1 MGIAGMRN
9 AVGLGNQSGQ
19 RKSLGTAVCWAGQQ
33 VKQAGQASSKA
44 NSKAQ
49 VVAHG
54 YHDMSHRKITEQ
66 DVEFSAIRA
75 SGPGG
80 QNVNKVSTAVQLRF
94 AIESSPL
101 SALAQQKLMAFADAR
116 INKEGVVVIKAQRFR
131 SQDKN
136 KQDALARLNELI
148 ANATHVQRKRIATRP
163 GRGVVEK
170 RLQEKK
176 KTGDRKSQRRPVSA
190 KDY

>member
-1 MGIAGMRN
+1 MR
-9 AVGLGNQSGQ
+9 A
-19 RKSLGTAVCWAGQQ
+19 
-33 VKQAGQASSKA
+33 AS
-44 NSKAQ
+44 
-49 VVAHG
+49 
-54 YHDMSHRKITEQ
+54 MTEQ

-94 AIESSPL
+94 IINNSPL
-101 SALAQQKLMAFADAR
+101 SLEAQQRVAAHAHAR
-116 INKEGVVVIKAQRFR
+116 ISKDGVVVIKAQRYR

-136 KQDALARLNELI
+136 KQDALARLNALI
-148 ANATHVQRKRIATRP
+148 ATATHVQRKRVATKP

-176 KTGDRKSQRRPVSA
+176 QKGSKKAARGRIGSWE
-190 KDY
+190 

>member
-1 MGIAGMRN
+1 MHA
-9 AVGLGNQSGQ
+9 
-19 RKSLGTAVCWAGQQ
+19 
-33 VKQAGQASSKA
+33 
-44 NSKAQ
+44 AQ
-49 VVAHG
+49 
-54 YHDMSHRKITEQ
+54 MTEQ

-94 AIESSPL
+94 IIEASPL
-101 SALAQQKLMAFADAR
+101 SLEAKRRVAAYADAR
-116 INKEGVVVIKAQRFR
+116 ISKDGVVVIKAQRFR

-148 ANATHVQRKRIATRP
+148 GNATHVQRKRIATKP
-163 GRGVVEK
+163 GRAVVEK

-176 KTGDRKSQRRPVSA
+176 QKGSKKSTRGPVGSWE
-190 KDY
+190 

>member
-1 MGIAGMRN
+1 MR
-9 AVGLGNQSGQ
+9 VT
-19 RKSLGTAVCWAGQQ
+19 R
-33 VKQAGQASSKA
+33 
-44 NSKAQ
+44 
-49 VVAHG
+49 
-54 YHDMSHRKITEQ
+54 MTEQ

-94 AIESSPL
+94 TIHSSPL
-101 SALAQQKLMAFADAR
+101 SLEAQQRVASYADAR
-116 INKEGVVVIKAQRFR
+116 INKEGVVVIKAQRYR

-148 ANATHVQRKRIATRP
+148 DNATHVQRKRIATKP

-170 RLQEKK
+170 RLQDKK
-176 KTGDRKSQRRPVSA
+176 QKGSTKSTRGPIGSWE
-190 KDY
+190 